1 MHALSDTDD
10 LMHRPAQSAG
20 RKFHGAR
27 GGGGRAVKG

>member
-10 LMHRPAQSAG
+10 LVHRLARSAG

-27 GGGGRAVKG
+27 GGGRAVKG